1 MDVGPPEGGASERI
15 VFDFAHTIVRETGK
29 NGMAKYRGAVCR
41 LCRREGVRLYLKGE
55 RCFSGKCAIEKRPYP
70 PGEHGQKRT
79 RRRISDYGIQLRE
92 KQKLRRIYGVLER
105 QFRRYFAQAARRS
118 GVTGEALLQFLER
131 RLDNVV
137 WRLGFASS
145 RALARELVSHGHFT
159 VNDRPVNIPSY
170 QVRQG
175 DTVAV
180 TGSSRSLPPIIA
192 AVATAGGR
200 RLPTWLEI
208 ESDAMRGTVISLPAR
223 EDIDTQIQE
232 ELVVEYYSR

>member
-1 MDVGPPEGGASERI
+1 
-15 VFDFAHTIVRETGK
+15 
-29 NGMAKYRGAVCR
+29 MAKYRGAVCR

-79 RRRISDYGIQLRE
+79 RRRISEYGIQLRE

-137 WRLGFASS
+137 WRLGLASS
-145 RALARELVSHGHFT
+145 RALARQLVSHGHFT
-159 VNDRPVNIPSY
+159 VNDRRVNIPSY
-170 QVRQG
+170 QVRPG
-175 DTVAV
+175 ETVAV
-180 TGSSRSLPPIIA
+180 AGPSRSLPPIVA
-192 AVATAGGR
+192 SVATAGGR
-200 RLPTWLEI
+200 RLPPWLEI
-208 ESDAMRGTVISLPAR
+208 EGDAMRGTVLSLPAR
-223 EDIDTQIQE
+223 DEIDTQIQE

>member
-1 MDVGPPEGGASERI
+1 
-15 VFDFAHTIVRETGK
+15 
-29 NGMAKYRGAVCR
+29 MARYRGAVCR
-41 LCRREGVRLYLKGE
+41 LCRREGVRLHLKGE
-55 RCFSGKCAIEKRPYP
+55 RCLSGKCAIEKRPYP

-92 KQKLRRIYGVLER
+92 KQKLRRIYGILER
-105 QFRRYFAQAARRS
+105 QFRRYFAQATRRS

-145 RALARELVSHGHFT
+145 RALARELVNHGHFA

-180 TGSSRSLPPIIA
+180 TGSSRSLPPIVA
-192 AVATAGGR
+192 SVATAGGR
-200 RLPTWLEI
+200 RLPPWLEI
-208 ESDAMRGTVISLPAR
+208 EGDAMRGTVLSLPAR
-223 EDIDTQIQE
+223 DEIDTQIQE
-232 ELVVEYYSR
+232 ELVVEFYSR

>member
-1 MDVGPPEGGASERI
+1 
-15 VFDFAHTIVRETGK
+15 
-29 NGMAKYRGAVCR
+29 MAKYRGAVCR

-70 PGEHGQKRT
+70 PGEQGQRRT

>member
-1 MDVGPPEGGASERI
+1 
-15 VFDFAHTIVRETGK
+15 
-29 NGMAKYRGAVCR
+29 MAKYRGAVCR

-70 PGEHGQKRT
+70 PGEHGQRRT

>member
-1 MDVGPPEGGASERI
+1 
-15 VFDFAHTIVRETGK
+15 
-29 NGMAKYRGAVCR
+29 MAKYRGAVCR

-70 PGEHGQKRT
+70 PGEHGQRRT
-79 RRRISDYGIQLRE
+79 RRRVSDYGIQLRE
-92 KQKLRRIYGVLER
+92 KQKLRRIYGILER
-105 QFRRYFAQAARRS
+105 QFRRYFAQATRRS

-145 RALARELVSHGHFT
+145 RALARELVNHGHFT

-180 TGSSRSLPPIIA
+180 TGSSRSLPPIISS
-192 AVATAGGR
+192 VATAGGR
-200 RLPTWLEI
+200 RLPPWLEI
-208 ESDAMRGTVISLPAR
+208 EGDAMRGKVLSLPAR
-223 EDIDTQIQE
+223 DDIDTQIQE
-232 ELVVEYYSR
+232 ELVVEFYSR

>member
-1 MDVGPPEGGASERI
+1 
-15 VFDFAHTIVRETGK
+15 
-29 NGMAKYRGAVCR
+29 MARYRGAVCR
-41 LCRREGVRLYLKGE
+41 LCRREGVRLHLKGE
-55 RCFSGKCAIEKRPYP
+55 RCLSGKCAIEKRPYP

>member
-1 MDVGPPEGGASERI
+1 
-15 VFDFAHTIVRETGK
+15 
-29 NGMAKYRGAVCR
+29 MARYRGAVCR
-41 LCRREGVRLYLKGE
+41 LCRREGVRLHLKGE

-92 KQKLRRIYGVLER
+92 KQKLRRIYGILER
-105 QFRRYFAQAARRS
+105 QFRRYFAQATRRS

-145 RALARELVSHGHFT
+145 RALARELVNHGHFA

-180 TGSSRSLPPIIA
+180 TGSSRSLPPIVA
-192 AVATAGGR
+192 SVATAGGR
-200 RLPTWLEI
+200 RLPPWLEI
-208 ESDAMRGTVISLPAR
+208 EGDAMRGTVLSLPAR
-223 EDIDTQIQE
+223 DEIDTQIQE
-232 ELVVEYYSR
+232 ELVVEFYSR